1 MAFMSIIEEWQ
12 ELNKM
17 LLSVS
22 EMLCGRLMVKSRLDS
37 SAKISYVFVFK
48 ATRTLS
54 GITILYDHGLS
65 EQAQALGRVCKVYS
79 TPNQRMVAA
88 ISHMAG

>member
-37 SAKISYVFVFK
+37 SAKISYVV
-48 ATRTLS
+48 TV
-54 GITILYDHGLS
+54 H
-65 EQAQALGRVCKVYS
+65 VV
-79 TPNQRMVAA
+79 
-88 ISHMAG
+88 